1 MGKLLNMLENGM
13 LIKKS
18 ETEDVYFL
26 MGHPF
31 LEKWLMD
38 FFKDSENTLGHF
50 QKHLMNTKKK
60 ITDSF
65 IQVIGYKVVCM
76 DKVNLLIHAAQFTKE
91 ILLIIYT
98 FVYKK
103 VLNT

>member
-1 MGKLLNMLENGM
+1 MGKLLNMQENGM

-18 ETEDVYFL
+18 EIEDVYFL

-38 FFKDSENTLGHF
+38 FFKDSEHTLGHF

-60 ITDSF
+60 IYDSF

-76 DKVNLLIHAAQFTKE
+76 DKVNLLIYAAQFTKE

-98 FVYKK
+98 FV
-103 VLNT
+103 